1 MGTINLFSA
10 IKRPFTHIQSL
21 VLGAIL
27 IYLPVLNL
35 FAVGYLMSCIKT
47 HELPKWKLTMFIDG
61 IRALIISLI
70 YFMPALLLL
79 SIIFVLGIPYDSI
92 FILPFMAVLLVTM
105 FILPAA
111 IINYFKTK
119 HLFQGV
125 FASAFNSKYLL
136 ALLLGL
142 FWAAILNL
150 ISIALLRVLY
160 FVFPLLLYFLIS
172 MLISGILL
180 FASQISLITLLSEE

>member
-1 MGTINLFSA
+1 MGTISLFSA

-35 FAVGYLMSCIKT
+35 LAVGYLMSCIKN
-47 HELPKWKLTMFIDG
+47 HELPKWKLNMFLDG
-61 IRALIISLI
+61 IRAFIISLI

-79 SIIFVLGIPYDSI
+79 SIVFVLGIPYDSV
-92 FILPFMAVLLVTM
+92 FILPFIALLLVTM

-125 FASAFNSKYLL
+125 FARAFNSQYLI

-150 ISIALLRVLY
+150 ISIAFVRILY
-160 FVFPLLLYFLIS
+160 FIFPLSIYFIIS
-172 MLISGILL
+172 LLISGLLL